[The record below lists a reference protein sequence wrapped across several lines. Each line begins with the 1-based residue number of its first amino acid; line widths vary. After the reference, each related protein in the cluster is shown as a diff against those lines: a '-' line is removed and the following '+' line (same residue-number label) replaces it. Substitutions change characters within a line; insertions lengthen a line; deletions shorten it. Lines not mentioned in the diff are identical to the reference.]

1 VHTDPF
7 DQTAAGN
14 GWPANEKEWR
24 MALQTVGVVGAGLMG
39 SGIVEQAAKSGFQ
52 VVMREVNDQ
61 ALAAGHKR
69 IASSMGRA
77 LERGKMTEQD
87 RDTVLSRITGTTDLE
102 DLRDCDLVIEAIIEN
117 LDLKKELFGSL
128 DRITRPEVILAS
140 NTSSVSI
147 TALGAATSRPD
158 KVAGAHFFNPVPVM
172 KLVELV
178 RALETSDETMDIL
191 RQFGESMGKKVVT
204 AQDTPGFIVNYL
216 LVPYLLD
223 AVRAVENGIA
233 TVEDI
238 DTAMTLGTGVPMGP
252 LTLLDFVGIDTTLYI
267 AEVMYDEF
275 KDPKYAA
282 PPLLRKMVNAGYYG
296 RKNGRGFRE
305 YSASK

>member
-1 VHTDPF
+1 
-7 DQTAAGN
+7 
-14 GWPANEKEWR
+14 
-24 MALQTVGVVGAGLMG
+24 MAIQTVGVVGAGLMG

-61 ALAAGHKR
+61 ALEAGHTR
-69 IASSMGRA
+69 IASSMSRA
-77 LERGKMTEQD
+77 LERGKMTEHD
-87 RDTVLSRITGTTDLE
+87 RDAVLSRVTGTTDLE

-117 LDLKKELFGSL
+117 LDVKKELFGSL
-128 DRITRPEVILAS
+128 DRVTRPEVILAS

-178 RALETSDETMDIL
+178 RALETSDETMNIL
-191 RQFGESMGKKVVT
+191 RQFGESMGKKVVI

-305 YSASK
+305 YSAGK

>member
-1 VHTDPF
+1 
-7 DQTAAGN
+7 
-14 GWPANEKEWR
+14 
-24 MALQTVGVVGAGLMG
+24 MAVQTVGVVGAGLMG

-61 ALAAGHKR
+61 ALAAGNKR

-77 LERGKMTEQD
+77 MERGKMTEQD
-87 RDTVLSRITGTTDLE
+87 RDIVLSRITGTTDLD

-178 RALETSDETMDIL
+178 RALETSDETMDTL
-191 RQFGESMGKKVVT
+191 RQFGESVGKKVVT

-305 YSASK
+305 HSASK

>member
-1 VHTDPF
+1 
-7 DQTAAGN
+7 
-14 GWPANEKEWR
+14 

-128 DRITRPEVILAS
+128 DRITRSEVILAS

-147 TALGAATSRPD
+147 TALGAATSRPE

-178 RALETSDETMDIL
+178 RALETSDETMDTL

>member
-1 VHTDPF
+1 
-7 DQTAAGN
+7 
-14 GWPANEKEWR
+14 

-87 RDTVLSRITGTTDLE
+87 RDTVLSRITGTTDLD

-128 DRITRPEVILAS
+128 DRITRSEVILAS

-178 RALETSDETMDIL
+178 RALETSDETMDTL

>member
-1 VHTDPF
+1 
-7 DQTAAGN
+7 
-14 GWPANEKEWR
+14 

-128 DRITRPEVILAS
+128 DRITRSEVILAS

-178 RALETSDETMDIL
+178 RALETSDETMDTL

>member
-1 VHTDPF
+1 
-7 DQTAAGN
+7 
-14 GWPANEKEWR
+14 

-52 VVMREVNDQ
+52 VVLREVDDQ

-178 RALETSDETMDIL
+178 RALETSDETMDSL
-191 RQFGESMGKKVVT
+191 RTFGESMGKKVVT

>member
-1 VHTDPF
+1 
-7 DQTAAGN
+7 
-14 GWPANEKEWR
+14 
-24 MALQTVGVVGAGLMG
+24 MAIETVGVVGAGLMG

-77 LERGKMTEQD
+77 LERGKMTGQD

-158 KVAGAHFFNPVPVM
+158 KVAGTHFFNPVPVM

-178 RALETSDETMDIL
+178 RALETSDGTMDTL

>member
-1 VHTDPF
+1 
-7 DQTAAGN
+7 
-14 GWPANEKEWR
+14 
-24 MALQTVGVVGAGLMG
+24 MAIETVGVVGAGLMG

-102 DLRDCDLVIEAIIEN
+102 DLRDCDLMIEAIIEN

-178 RALETSDETMDIL
+178 RALETSDGTMDTL

>member
-1 VHTDPF
+1 MVI
-7 DQTAAGN
+7 
-14 GWPANEKEWR
+14 
-24 MALQTVGVVGAGLMG
+24 QTVGVVGAGLMG

-61 ALAAGHKR
+61 ALEAGHTR
-69 IASSMGRA
+69 IASSMSRA
-77 LERGKMTEQD
+77 LERGKMTERD
-87 RDTVLSRITGTTDLE
+87 RDAVLSRVTGTTDLE

-117 LDLKKELFGSL
+117 LDVKKELFGSL

-178 RALETSDETMDIL
+178 RALDTSDETMNIL
-191 RQFGESMGKKVVT
+191 RQFGESMGKKVVI

-305 YSASK
+305 YSAGK

>member
-1 VHTDPF
+1 
-7 DQTAAGN
+7 
-14 GWPANEKEWR
+14 

>member
-1 VHTDPF
+1 
-7 DQTAAGN
+7 
-14 GWPANEKEWR
+14 
-24 MALQTVGVVGAGLMG
+24 MAVQTVGVVGAGLMG

-77 LERGKMTEQD
+77 MERGKMTEQD
-87 RDTVLSRITGTTDLE
+87 RDIVLSRITGTTDLD

-178 RALETSDETMDIL
+178 RALETSDETMDTL
-191 RQFGESMGKKVVT
+191 RQFSESMGKKVVT

-305 YSASK
+305 HSASK

>member
-1 VHTDPF
+1 
-7 DQTAAGN
+7 
-14 GWPANEKEWR
+14 
-24 MALQTVGVVGAGLMG
+24 MAIETVGVVGAGLMG

-178 RALETSDETMDIL
+178 RALETSDGTMDTL

>member
-1 VHTDPF
+1 
-7 DQTAAGN
+7 
-14 GWPANEKEWR
+14 
-24 MALQTVGVVGAGLMG
+24 MAVQTVGVVGAGLMG

-77 LERGKMTEQD
+77 MERGKMTEQD
-87 RDTVLSRITGTTDLE
+87 RDIVLSRITGTTDLD

-178 RALETSDETMDIL
+178 RALETSDETMDTL

-305 YSASK
+305 HSASK

>member
-1 VHTDPF
+1 
-7 DQTAAGN
+7 
-14 GWPANEKEWR
+14 
-24 MALQTVGVVGAGLMG
+24 MAVQTVGVVGAGLMG

-77 LERGKMTEQD
+77 MERGKMTEQD
-87 RDTVLSRITGTTDLE
+87 RDIVLSRITGTTDLD

-178 RALETSDETMDIL
+178 RALETSDETMDTL
-191 RQFGESMGKKVVT
+191 RQFGESVGKKVVT
-204 AQDTPGFIVNYL
+204 AHDTPGFIVNYL

-305 YSASK
+305 HSASK

>member
-1 VHTDPF
+1 
-7 DQTAAGN
+7 
-14 GWPANEKEWR
+14 

-128 DRITRPEVILAS
+128 DQVTRPEVILAS

-178 RALETSDETMDIL
+178 RALETSDETMDTL

-282 PPLLRKMVNAGYYG
+282 PPLLRKMVNAGYFG

>member
-1 VHTDPF
+1 MV
-7 DQTAAGN
+7 
-14 GWPANEKEWR
+14 
-24 MALQTVGVVGAGLMG
+24 LQTVGVVGAGLMG

-128 DRITRPEVILAS
+128 DQITRPEVILAS

-178 RALETSDETMDIL
+178 RALETSDETMDTL

-282 PPLLRKMVNAGYYG
+282 PPLLRKMVNAGYFG

>member
-1 VHTDPF
+1 
-7 DQTAAGN
+7 
-14 GWPANEKEWR
+14 
-24 MALQTVGVVGAGLMG
+24 MAVQTVGVVGAGLMG

-77 LERGKMTEQD
+77 MERGKMTEQD
-87 RDTVLSRITGTTDLE
+87 RDIVLSRITGTTDLD

-178 RALETSDETMDIL
+178 RALETSDETMDTL
-191 RQFGESMGKKVVT
+191 RQFGESVGKKVVT

-305 YSASK
+305 HSASK

>member
-1 VHTDPF
+1 MV
-7 DQTAAGN
+7 
-14 GWPANEKEWR
+14 
-24 MALQTVGVVGAGLMG
+24 LQTVGVVGAGLMG

-52 VVMREVNDQ
+52 VVMRDVNDQ

-128 DRITRPEVILAS
+128 DQITRPEVILAS

-178 RALETSDETMDIL
+178 RALETSDETMDTL

-282 PPLLRKMVNAGYYG
+282 PPLLRKMVNAGYFG

>member
-1 VHTDPF
+1 
-7 DQTAAGN
+7 
-14 GWPANEKEWR
+14 

-39 SGIVEQAAKSGFQ
+39 SGIAEQAAKSGFQ

-69 IASSMGRA
+69 IANSMGRA

-117 LDLKKELFGSL
+117 LDLKKELFSSL

-158 KVAGAHFFNPVPVM
+158 KVAGVHFFNPVPVM
-172 KLVELV
+172 KLIELV
-178 RALETSDETMDIL
+178 RALETSDETMDTL
-191 RQFGESMGKKVVT
+191 RQFSESMGKKVVT

-282 PPLLRKMVNAGYYG
+282 PPLLRKMVNAGYCG

-305 YSASK
+305 YSAGK

>member
-1 VHTDPF
+1 
-7 DQTAAGN
+7 
-14 GWPANEKEWR
+14 

-77 LERGKMTEQD
+77 MERGKMTEQD
-87 RDTVLSRITGTTDLE
+87 RDIVLSRITGTTDLD

-178 RALETSDETMDIL
+178 RALETSDETMDTL

-305 YSASK
+305 HSASK